1 MTLAAILAPLLAL
14 CVVARGMGFLPVL
27 GAVIAAAMLVD
38 GLAPL
43 QETAAAF
50 VLLFSIGP
58 VWFLTYYQ
66 QDRVQE
72 RSGPA
77 VPFFALGLM
86 VVLLLASARSGVP
99 LFPAGLCVVLAGLV
113 AVTYRQAMIWQW
125 AGLLTCV
132 NGIMLAGVIEK
143 QVLVVGVAAL
153 AGCVISVL
161 GGLYVHRVMPR
172 VAVVRASG
180 RKDADRKGHPV
191 EKRFR
196 GDAPLPSDPVPAF
209 GAERGAQEPPPRSLP
224 SDETTEDADKPA
236 PKAED
241 DPA

>member
-77 VPFFALGLM
+77 VPFLRWG
-86 VVLLLASARSGVP
+86 
-99 LFPAGLCVVLAGLV
+99 
-113 AVTYRQAMIWQW
+113 
-125 AGLLTCV
+125 
-132 NGIMLAGVIEK
+132 
-143 QVLVVGVAAL
+143 
-153 AGCVISVL
+153 
-161 GGLYVHRVMPR
+161 
-172 VAVVRASG
+172 
-180 RKDADRKGHPV
+180 
-191 EKRFR
+191 
-196 GDAPLPSDPVPAF
+196 
-209 GAERGAQEPPPRSLP
+209 
-224 SDETTEDADKPA
+224 
-236 PKAED
+236 
-241 DPA
+241 

>member
-27 GAVIAAAMLVD
+27 GGVTAVAMLVD
-38 GLAPL
+38 GVASL

-58 VWFLTYYQ
+58 VWFLSYYQ
-66 QDRVQE
+66 QDRGQE
-72 RSGPA
+72 RSGPT

-86 VVLLLASARSGVP
+86 VVLLLASARSGAP
-99 LFPAGLCVVLAGLV
+99 QFPAGLCVVLAGLV

-125 AGLLTCV
+125 AGLLTCI
-132 NGIMLAGVIEK
+132 NGVMLAGVIEK
-143 QVLVVGVAAL
+143 QVMVVGVAVL

-180 RKDADRKGHPV
+180 RKDADRKSKPA
-191 EKRFR
+191 ETRFR
-196 GDAPLPSDPVPAF
+196 GEAPLPSDPVPAF
-209 GAERGAQEPPPRSLP
+209 GTTRLAEEPPRAPA
-224 SDETTEDADKPA
+224 DEEGNETDKPA